1 MTQQFGAM
9 AREHHPNGHHHGGS
23 SNSSSSS
30 SNPLPVLSEFHID
43 DFIVYENVEDDHNN
57 PLNRD
62 GHKRS
67 ASAASVGSTGSACPL
82 MALLDDLEDLVLPDT
97 LNLEGNIQHHSR
109 INSGNLQSS
118 SSSYSS
124 STSIDVDQYID
135 QKAKDSRSKS
145 RSKVSVAY
153 ESL

>member
-23 SNSSSSS
+23 NNSSSSSS

-57 PLNRD
+57 LNRD

-97 LNLEGNIQHHSR
+97 LNLEGNTQHHSR
-109 INSGNLQSS
+109 INSGNLQTS

-124 STSIDVDQYID
+124 STSIDDVDQID

>member
-1 MTQQFGAM
+1 
-9 AREHHPNGHHHGGS
+9 
-23 SNSSSSS
+23 
-30 SNPLPVLSEFHID
+30 
-43 DFIVYENVEDDHNN
+43 
-57 PLNRD
+57 
-62 GHKRS
+62 
-67 ASAASVGSTGSACPL
+67 

-109 INSGNLQSS
+109 INSGNLQSSS